1 MEKRGMWSSRLTF
14 ILAAVGSAVGLGN
27 AWRFPGLAAKHG
39 GGTFLVV
46 YLLAMLLM
54 GIPLLMM
61 EISIARKLR
70 RGAIE
75 SMRGIGKKWEFVGW
89 AATSNAFVIVCYY
102 SVVFAWVILMFV
114 NSWQFAGMTADNE
127 AASTLFLNLTQT
139 TAAIDGGNIPGIVL
153 VCLLIAWGLIFYCIR
168 NGAKSVGKVVK
179 FTVFA
184 PVVLLLIMAV
194 KGCTMEG
201 AMDGIKMLFVPDV
214 NAFSDPT
221 LWVDAIGQVFYSLSI
236 MMAIMF
242 AYGSY
247 VGDDADIAADAMI
260 IAFSDMAV
268 SVLSGIVMF
277 STMGGTGMLGDITA
291 SGIGTAFF
299 VYPTAIVNLT
309 NIGWLNAAFGAIF
322 YLMLITLAIDSAFS
336 IVEGISAAIS
346 DKFHLKPKTVTIAV
360 CAISGL
366 ISLVFIT
373 QAGLAWLDIVDN
385 WTNQISLILI
395 GILECIAIGWTFNL
409 RKVLTEV
416 NRNAKRFKMPF
427 AWFAASIKFISPLLL
442 AGLFVWNM
450 ITLFSTEGGYGGY
463 PIWAQ
468 IVAGWAVSVLV
479 FISGFIAKGVI
490 AKMKKKGYTE
500 DEIVSSDVIG
510 MTFGSLFDATQT
522 MVCKLPDGKTQ
533 VQVVSWY
540 DNENSYVSQMVRTI
554 KHFSTLL

>member
-14 ILAAVGSAVGLGN
+14 ILAAIGSAVGLGN

-61 EISIARKLR
+61 EIAIARKFR

-75 SMRGIGKKWEFVGW
+75 SMRGIGKKWEPVGW

-102 SVVFAWVILMFV
+102 AVVFAWVILMFI
-114 NSWQFAGMTADNE
+114 NSWQFANMTGDNE
-127 AASTLFLNLTQT
+127 AASGLFLQLTQT
-139 TAAIDGGNIPGIVL
+139 TGAIEGTNIPGIVL
-153 VCLLIAWGLIFYCIR
+153 VCLLISWGLIFYCIR
-168 NGAKSVGKVVK
+168 NGASSVGKVVK

-194 KGCTMEG
+194 KGCTMPG
-201 AMDGIKMLFVPDV
+201 AMEGIKMLFVPDIS
-214 NAFSDPT
+214 AFSDPS

-247 VGDDADIAADAMI
+247 VGNDADIAADAMI

-277 STMGGTGMLGDITA
+277 STMGGTGMLGEITA
-291 SGIGTAFF
+291 SGISTAFF

-309 NIGWLNAAFGAIF
+309 GNGVVNAIFGAIF

-336 IVEGISAAIS
+336 IVEGISAAIA

-360 CAISGL
+360 CAICGI

-373 QAGLAWLDIVDN
+373 EAGLAWLDIVDN
-385 WTNQISLILI
+385 WTNQINLILI
-395 GILECIAIGWTFNL
+395 GVLECIAIGWTFSL
-409 RKVLTEV
+409 RKVLGEV
-416 NRNAKRFKMPF
+416 NKNAKRFKMPYW
-427 AWFAASIKFISPLLL
+427 WFASSINLSRRCC
-442 AGLFVWNM
+442 
-450 ITLFSTEGGYGGY
+450 S
-463 PIWAQ
+463 
-468 IVAGWAVSVLV
+468 LV
-479 FISGFIAKGVI
+479 CSSG
-490 AKMKKKGYTE
+490 T
-500 DEIVSSDVIG
+500 
-510 MTFGSLFDATQT
+510 
-522 MVCKLPDGKTQ
+522 
-533 VQVVSWY
+533 
-540 DNENSYVSQMVRTI
+540 
-554 KHFSTLL
+554 